1 MFRSGAVS
9 ALVTAA
15 MSFWAGC
22 SESKPDDKSAPVKQF
37 PLRGEVIQII
47 PTMERIV
54 VSHDAIKGW
63 SAASNMGYPVR
74 DVKEIEKLSIGNQ
87 SRAVVFV
94 PGPEYWL
101 AEIEVVSTKGGGGA
115 R

>member
-1 MFRSGAVS
+1 MRSGAVS

-15 MSFWAGC
+15 MSFWVGC

-37 PLRGEVIQII
+37 PLRGEVIQLI

-54 VSHDAIKGW
+54 VSHDAIEGW

-74 DVKEIEKLSIGNQ
+74 DLKEIEKLSVGNQ
-87 SRAVVFV
+87 IRAVVFIQ
-94 PGPEYWL
+94 GPKYWL
-101 AEIEVVSTKGGGGA
+101 GEIEVVSTKRGGA
-115 R
+115 ARQ